1 MAGLTIEDVNQ
12 IQEDMNPIG
21 DVGEGG
27 KILENVSDEA
37 KAAEDAAKL
46 ADAKAAED
54 AKAKEEA
61 DAKAK
66 EAEDSKGK
74 NLEEE
79 VDPVKELKEANRLL
93 TENLQKVTADY
104 QKLTKRM
111 IDKGVLSEEDVEA
124 DKKVEAENL
133 RAFNERQA
141 KLSEIVAVMEVN
153 PTYQDVRTVC
163 TQANLDDIVD
173 AFARYY
179 VKENGGKLQDVA
191 LQMEQEIWAEP
202 NPYKKIYELV
212 KAYHPKFKV
221 AEKKDDSD
229 AAKLKEAEDAAK
241 KIAAEADGVKEKKVV
256 EVTPSAANIGAGGS
270 GAGSGGWTS
279 AKIDAL
285 DEEDLKTVPK
295 DIYDKYLANQLN

>member
-1 MAGLTIEDVNQ
+1 MSDGSGLTIEAVNQ

-111 IDKGVLSEEDVEA
+111 IDKGVLSE
-124 DKKVEAENL
+124 
-133 RAFNERQA
+133 
-141 KLSEIVAVMEVN
+141 
-153 PTYQDVRTVC
+153 
-163 TQANLDDIVD
+163 
-173 AFARYY
+173 
-179 VKENGGKLQDVA
+179 
-191 LQMEQEIWAEP
+191 
-202 NPYKKIYELV
+202 
-212 KAYHPKFKV
+212 
-221 AEKKDDSD
+221 
-229 AAKLKEAEDAAK
+229 
-241 KIAAEADGVKEKKVV
+241 
-256 EVTPSAANIGAGGS
+256 
-270 GAGSGGWTS
+270 
-279 AKIDAL
+279 
-285 DEEDLKTVPK
+285 
-295 DIYDKYLANQLN
+295 